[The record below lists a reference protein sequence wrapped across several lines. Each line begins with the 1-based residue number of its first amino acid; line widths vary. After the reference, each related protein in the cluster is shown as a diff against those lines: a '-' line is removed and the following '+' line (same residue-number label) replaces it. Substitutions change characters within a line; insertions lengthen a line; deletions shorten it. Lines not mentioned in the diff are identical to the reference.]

1 MVIKF
6 LYFLNSFRCLSKGTF
21 INKKIIFIVMGEKS
35 DESTSVENSRD
46 DGKLGL
52 ISILLIT
59 INSIMGTGIFFLPA
73 VGAREAGLFS
83 IISWFVMGLVAI
95 YFSMIFAELVGMFP
109 KEGGVYEYAKEAF
122 GQFPSFILGWMT
134 LIAAYVTIAMLI
146 VGAILYVAPTLP
158 KLFTILISII
168 FILAFN
174 FMAFKGLKTGAVML
188 VVFALITLVT
198 VFGILIPGL
207 LEFNIANFSGWFA
220 HQSFSGLSGS
230 EGFIAGISVIF
241 VTIFFIAETF
251 FGWETTTF
259 LAEKVRNPKKIMPKV
274 MIIAT
279 VSIAVISLLFVI
291 ASFSLIN
298 WQLLGQST
306 TPLADL
312 AASVYGEGARSIYGL
327 MVYLAII
334 GSVAGWIVA
343 SPNLIVAL
351 AKDKMFIPQL
361 AHLHKKTKTPYKAI
375 IFQTLLTSVL
385 VIMGA
390 GNYETLLH
398 LLVPLVLFLYAAVVL
413 SLLVIR
419 KKYPKIEKPYTAP
432 FGNWGPKLLILFSLG
447 LVVMWMIYSHDAIST
462 LSLLASFVFF
472 GFPIYLLLLFNY
484 NPGASLKFQNE
495 TAWVSF
501 FLERLFFPRDIQEKF
516 LANSQIE
523 GKTVLELGASSGLV
537 SVEIALRNPKEQ
549 IIVENNTAA
558 KRIIEK
564 KLGHKKNVLII
575 KDELL
580 RSRIHPEIKEV
591 DEVISFGILSDLH
604 NEQQY
609 LAQLARILPLN
620 ARIHFFDYVD
630 LYKFIPNKEI
640 VDNLKELK
648 ELFRRAG
655 FAVKIKKHK
664 GLFWNYLIIDGIRSD
679 SVESI
684 FV

>member
-1 MVIKF
+1 
-6 LYFLNSFRCLSKGTF
+6 
-21 INKKIIFIVMGEKS
+21 MGE
-35 DESTSVENSRD
+35 ESGEAVEATQES
-46 DGKLGL
+46 GKLGFVT
-52 ISILLIT
+52 ILLIT

-83 IISWFVMGLVAI
+83 IISWIIMGLIAI
-95 YFSMIFAELVGMFP
+95 YFSMIFAELVGIFP

-134 LIAAYVTIAMLI
+134 LVAAYVTIAMLI

-158 KLFTILISII
+158 SLFTILISIT

-188 VVFALITLVT
+188 VAFALITLVA
-198 VFGILIPGL
+198 VFGIMVPGL
-207 LEFNIANFSGWFA
+207 IHFNSANFIDWFSHA
-220 HQSFSGLSGS
+220 KFTGLDGVGGFFTGLS
-230 EGFIAGISVIF
+230 VVF

-259 LAEKVRNPKKIMPKV
+259 LAEKVRNPKRVMPKV

-279 VSIAVISLLFVI
+279 IFIAICSLLFVI
-291 ASFSLIN
+291 SSFSLIS
-298 WQLLGQST
+298 WQTFAQSA

-312 AASVYGEGARSIYGL
+312 AGVIYGPQSTSFYGL
-327 MVYLAII
+327 LVYLAII

-361 AHLHKKTKTPYKAI
+361 AQLHPKTKTPYKAI
-375 IFQTLLTSVL
+375 IFQTILTSLL
-385 VIMGA
+385 VIVGA

-398 LLVPLVLFLYAAVVL
+398 LLVPLVLFLYSAVVL

-419 KKYPKIEKPYTAP
+419 RKYPKAEKYYTAP
-432 FGNWGPKLLILFSLG
+432 FGSWGPILLMTFTLG
-447 LVVMWMIYSHDAIST
+447 LVILWATHSADALST
-462 LSLLASFVFF
+462 LSLLGSFILF
-472 GFPIYLLLLFNY
+472 GFPIYLLLVLY
-484 NPGASLKFQNE
+484 YDPQASLKFQNE

-501 FLERLFFPRDIQEKF
+501 LLDRLFFPKSIQKKF
-516 LANSQIE
+516 LANAQIE
-523 GKTVLELGASSGLV
+523 GKVVLELGASSGLV
-537 SVEIALRNPKEQ
+537 SVEVAKRRPKKQ
-549 IIVENNTAA
+549 IIIEHTESA
-558 KRIIEK
+558 KKFIEK
-564 KLGHKKNVLII
+564 KLRYRENVVVL

-580 RSRIHPEIKEV
+580 RSRIHPQVDEV
-591 DEVISFGILSDLH
+591 DEVISFGILGDLH

-609 LAQLARILPLN
+609 LAQLAHILPQH

-640 VDNLKELK
+640 VDDLDRLKEI
-648 ELFRRAG
+648 FRRAG
-655 FAVKIKKHK
+655 FAVHITKHK
-664 GLFWNYLIIDGIRSD
+664 GTFWNYLIIDGIRSD
-679 SVESI
+679 NTDTVY
-684 FV
+684 V